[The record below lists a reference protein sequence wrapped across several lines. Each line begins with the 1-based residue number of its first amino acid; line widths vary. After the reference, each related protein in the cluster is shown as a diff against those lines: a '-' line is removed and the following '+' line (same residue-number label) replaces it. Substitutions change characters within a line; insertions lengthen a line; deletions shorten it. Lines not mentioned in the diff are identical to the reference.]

1 MVVTAYPKS
10 SAGMGV
16 TVLPEYLKQSS
27 YEAYSRPY
35 SAFFLSGCTK
45 QERSPLLARRLVDAW
60 LSFHSILMINEEVSD
75 WAYKQLSEISL
86 MIPGARSLFKTI
98 AFRNL
103 QREEEYRPGG

>member
-75 WAYKQLSEISL
+75 WEQLSDHYTR
-86 MIPGARSLFKTI
+86 RSLFKTI
-98 AFRNL
+98 AFLNL

>member
-60 LSFHSILMINEEVSD
+60 LSFHSD
-75 WAYKQLSEISL
+75 DK
-86 MIPGARSLFKTI
+86 
-98 AFRNL
+98 
-103 QREEEYRPGG
+103 